1 MTQSW
6 INSIIKDLDPAILDN
21 LDIVQ
26 EYQRNII
33 DVNWTVAGL
42 KEETESLNHDML
54 TIVAED
60 GNGCVYDIMITE
72 PFYPRG
78 INSLEQ
84 LAGAEIVGVNPMVE
98 FTRRDGQPA
107 LLCKYARLIVNGSRK
122 INPHV
127 GIKNHVHARLCENG
141 NGSAG
146 DVKDNV
152 ARSHFSVSESQDAAN
167 NVTQLR
173 KKTEIERGDEVSP
186 HEDVILRWS

>member
-6 INSIIKDLDPAILDN
+6 INSIIKKLDPTILDN

-26 EYQRNII
+26 EYQRDII
-33 DVNWTVAGL
+33 DVDWTVAGL

-60 GNGCVYDIMITE
+60 GNGRVYDLMITE

-78 INSLEQ
+78 VASLEQ
-84 LAGAEIVGVNPMVE
+84 LVGAEIVGVNPMVE
-98 FTRRDGQPA
+98 FTTSDQQPA

-127 GIKNHVHARLCENG
+127 GIKNHVHSRLCENG
-141 NGSAG
+141 KGRAG
-146 DVKDNV
+146 DVKENID
-152 ARSHFSVSESQDAAN
+152 RTHFDMSACQAVSD
-167 NVTQLR
+167 NVTQIR
-173 KKTEIERGDEVSP
+173 KKTEISRGDEVSP
-186 HEDVILRWS
+186 HDDVILRWS

>member
-6 INSIIKDLDPAILDN
+6 INSIIKDLDPTILDN

-60 GNGCVYDIMITE
+60 GAGQVYDIMITE

-78 INSLEQ
+78 ITDLDQ
-84 LAGAEIVGVNPMVE
+84 LVGAEIVGVNPMVE
-98 FTRRDGQPA
+98 FTTSNHQPA
-107 LLCKYARLIVNGSRK
+107 LLCKYARLIVNGTRK

-127 GIKNHVHARLCENG
+127 GIKNHVHTRLCENG
-141 NGSAG
+141 NGRAG
-146 DVKDNV
+146 NTKESDN
-152 ARSHFSVSESQDAAN
+152 RSHFNETECQN
-167 NVTQLR
+167 TCGNVTQIR

>member
-6 INSIIKDLDPAILDN
+6 IDSIIKDLDHTLLDN
-21 LDIVQ
+21 LDVVQ
-26 EYQRNII
+26 ESQRNII
-33 DVNWTVAGL
+33 DVNWAVAGL

-60 GNGCVYDIMITE
+60 GNGNIYDIMITE

-78 INSLEQ
+78 INNLEQ
-84 LAGAEIVGVNPMVE
+84 LANAEIVGVNPMVE
-98 FTRRDGQPA
+98 FTTHDGQPA
-107 LLCKYARLIVNGSRK
+107 LLCKYARLIINGSRK

-127 GIKNHVHARLCENG
+127 GIKNHVHSRLCENG
-141 NGSAG
+141 NGHVG
-146 DVKDNV
+146 DIKSNV
-152 ARSHFSVSESQDAAN
+152 SRAHFSVSESQEAPD
-167 NVTQLR
+167 NVTRLR